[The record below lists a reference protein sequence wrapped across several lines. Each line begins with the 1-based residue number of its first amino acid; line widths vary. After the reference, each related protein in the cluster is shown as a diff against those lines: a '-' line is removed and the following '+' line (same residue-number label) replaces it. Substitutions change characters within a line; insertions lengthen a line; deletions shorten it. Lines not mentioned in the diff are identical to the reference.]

1 MKKFIVY
8 LFLIFGLTIL
18 YAADLADL
26 HITAFKPVDSG
37 VKLVVNDALTRN
49 NITSDGQI
57 IDLDQ
62 NGSAFIG
69 QIPSYTPSSIVGEV
83 AFSYRI
89 EGAEPS
95 DGSSEAKYKLNL
107 TLEPFKQVIEEQDS
121 EEDKEP
127 VEINP
132 AVIPAYFQLGN
143 FNVTFPGAA
152 QDNVTDKNKPES
164 KGWRIFYS
172 EDEKEVT
179 TLAAQG
185 MRADESQNASFDVEI
200 GVKKGD
206 APDAAAF
213 APNWVAR
220 GAVGVI
226 IDYSSYQ
233 SADTPYGRYQSNV
246 TVTLEVVN

>member
-1 MKKFIVY
+1 MTLKKYRAAVLAFCMA
-8 LFLIFGLTIL
+8 LFLAGCRMQGEATGTEKD
-18 YAADLADL
+18 DL
-26 HITAFKPVDSG
+26 KG
-37 VKLVVNDALTRN
+37 
-49 NITSDGQI
+49 
-57 IDLDQ
+57 ID
-62 NGSAFIG
+62 
-69 QIPSYTPSSIVGEV
+69 
-83 AFSYRI
+83 
-89 EGAEPS
+89 
-95 DGSSEAKYKLNL
+95 
-107 TLEPFKQVIEEQDS
+107 IEEKD
-121 EEDKEP
+121 
-127 VEINP
+127 
-132 AVIPAYFQLGN
+132 G
-143 FNVTFPGAA
+143 
-152 QDNVTDKNKPES
+152 
-164 KGWRIFYS
+164 
-172 EDEKEVT
+172 KEVT